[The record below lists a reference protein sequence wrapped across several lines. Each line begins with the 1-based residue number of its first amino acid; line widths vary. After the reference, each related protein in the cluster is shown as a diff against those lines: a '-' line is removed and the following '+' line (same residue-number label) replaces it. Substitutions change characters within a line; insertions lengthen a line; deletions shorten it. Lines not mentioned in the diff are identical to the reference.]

1 MFRFFSCFT
10 QSPNVGQ
17 KICILNNEQKMTKI
31 VSNLFKIRKKG
42 ITIILNFLKNKKN
55 KKGFKNW
62 LWKKIGKKILN
73 KKKTIKF

>member
-1 MFRFFSCFT
+1 MFRFLSCFT

-17 KICILNNEQKMTKI
+17 KICIFYNEQKMTKI
-31 VSNLFKIRKKG
+31 VLNLFKIRKKG

-62 LWKKIGKKILN
+62 LWKKRKKNLN
-73 KKKTIKF
+73 KKRQ